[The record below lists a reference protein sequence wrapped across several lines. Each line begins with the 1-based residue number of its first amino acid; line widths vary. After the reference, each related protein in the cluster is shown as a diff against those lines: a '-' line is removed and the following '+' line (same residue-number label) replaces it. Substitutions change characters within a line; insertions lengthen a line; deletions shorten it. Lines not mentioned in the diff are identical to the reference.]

1 MANDEEGDDGEDEA
15 VPVDMEL
22 VATTLRYGPRWV
34 DLSCGH
40 DFTWDQPLRDGFAP
54 LDAPTRLGDMVV
66 CFKCNQREMVWG
78 IAFNDTSGPA
88 FQAMRDA
95 VQLLVED

>member
-40 DFTWDQPLRDGFAP
+40 DFTWDQQPLGVE
-54 LDAPTRLGDMVV
+54 APTRLGDMVV

-95 VQLLVED
+95 VELLAD